1 MMFKT
6 RSYNTT
12 TSGSS
17 KNESAFAVSSSCARL
32 ILDTVIA
39 VSIFAILAIISS
51 VSVLAVLNVVI
62 LAVLSV
68 VIVAIAVLLAAVIIE
83 STSLG
88 RPEPVKVK

>member
-12 TSGSS
+12 SGSS
-17 KNESAFAVSSSCARL
+17 MNESSFAASSSCARL

-39 VSIFAILAIISS
+39 VSIFAILAVISS
-51 VSVLAVLNVVI
+51 ISVLAVLNVIVI
-62 LAVLSV
+62 AVISV
-68 VIVAIAVLLAAVIIE
+68 VIVLIAVLLAAVIIE

-88 RPEPVKVK
+88 RPEPVKAK